1 MTATLRVVLDQLV
14 APTSPD
20 LAEASRELTRAL
32 VAAAPRGT
40 AVAGIAP
47 RGDDIALEGLSDLT
61 RLPLPR
67 RELAASWSMGV
78 APGVGAGLIHSPTLL
93 APLVRHD
100 RVHDTHQVVATLWD
114 LDAWERPDR
123 LSKPDVLWQKAMLK
137 RAQKHA
143 DALIVPT
150 HAMATRLAEIAP
162 KTSARVRVIAGAPQ
176 TGFRVPTDAAGR
188 LRTLA
193 LPGGHLATT
202 ADADDAAFRA
212 LAAAGGRVV
221 VLGAADDDEAAGIRD
236 RAAAG
241 GLADDRISVPVAL
254 DPWDRAAVLSAA
266 ELFVAPTASVAWPW
280 RAVEALVAGVP
291 VVAVDSPVHREVL
304 ADGALLV
311 GPDGFA
317 DAIAAARGPAAVRL
331 RVLAAD
337 RGRSFSWRDAA
348 ERTWALHAEL

>member
-1 MTATLRVVLDQLV
+1 VTATLRVVLDQLV

-20 LAEASRELTRAL
+20 LAEATRELTRAL
-32 VAAAPRGT
+32 VATAPKGT

-47 RGDDIALEGLSDLT
+47 RGDDVSLEGLTDVS

-114 LDAWERPDR
+114 LDAWERPES
-123 LSKPDVLWQKAMLK
+123 LPKADVLWQKAMLK

-143 DALIVPT
+143 DAIVVPS
-150 HAMATRLAEIAP
+150 HAMAARLAEIAP
-162 KTSARVRVIAGAPQ
+162 KTSARVRVIGGAPP

-188 LRTLA
+188 LRALA
-193 LPGGHLATT
+193 IAGGHVATG
-202 ADADDAAFRA
+202 ADADERAFRA
-212 LAAAGGRVV
+212 LAAATGEVV
-221 VLGAADDDEAAGIRD
+221 VLGAMDDAEADSIRD

-241 GLADDRISVPVAL
+241 GLAEGRLTVLVGL
-254 DPWDRAAVLSAA
+254 DAWDRAAVLSAA
-266 ELFVAPTASVAWPW
+266 ELFLAPVASSAWPW
-280 RAVEALVAGVP
+280 RAVEALAVGAP

-311 GPDGFA
+311 DSDGLA
-317 DAIAAARGPAAVRL
+317 DAIGAARGPAAVRL